1 MLPELD
7 LNFTHLVSVGWR
19 KQSIVPDAHKG
30 RRQDMEREEMQEIY
44 GVHPHLFMHSPM
56 SVVLPVVSDHAR
68 LCAIINNTRVADG
81 NTIGITADVFQHL
94 FDPLGWWTAIY
105 NSRTDMMRGCFLS
118 RLILGKASPSN
129 ADKPMV
135 ER

>member
-1 MLPELD
+1 MLPELE

-81 NTIGITADVFQHL
+81 NTIGITAEVFQHL
-94 FDPLGWWTAIY
+94 VAPPLAGGRLYTTHG
-105 NSRTDMMRGCFLS
+105 RT
-118 RLILGKASPSN
+118 
-129 ADKPMV
+129 
-135 ER
+135 